1 MNPSNHI
8 AKLHEYSGNVHVHSH
23 YSDGAASPAQI
34 AAIAQRKG
42 LDFVILNDHEYMAKE
57 LHLEVEGF
65 YGKLLLLVGLEI
77 GGRYHHYLAFG
88 LKEMVKGSGL
98 SPQQVIDQVNAQGGF
113 GFLAHPFEKGMPFH
127 EKSIAY
133 TWNDLSVRGYT
144 GICIWN
150 FTSRWKERVKSPLH
164 GLLCIALKKY
174 MLKGPSKETLAFWD
188 AKCQERKVVAIGGSD
203 AHGSIFRWGPIS
215 LVPISYDYAL
225 TSITIH
231 VLLPEALSSDFQVA
245 KDQIYGAIKKGHL
258 FIGHDA
264 IAASKGFRLAFSG
277 ESGTCALMGEELRFE
292 PGSLTV
298 ELPLRGLIRIIRN
311 GREYSK
317 GEANQFEAKVQK
329 AGVYRV
335 EVYKK
340 TPIFGWRPWIFSNP
354 IFLI

>member
-1 MNPSNHI
+1 MI
-8 AKLHEYSGNVHVHSH
+8 
-23 YSDGAASPAQI
+23 
-34 AAIAQRKG
+34 
-42 LDFVILNDHEYMAKE
+42 M
-57 LHLEVEGF
+57 
-65 YGKLLLLVGLEI
+65 
-77 GGRYHHYLAFG
+77 
-88 LKEMVKGSGL
+88 
-98 SPQQVIDQVNAQGGF
+98 
-113 GFLAHPFEKGMPFH
+113 
-127 EKSIAY
+127 
-133 TWNDLSVRGYT
+133 
-144 GICIWN
+144 
-150 FTSRWKERVKSPLH
+150 
-164 GLLCIALKKY
+164 
-174 MLKGPSKETLAFWD
+174 
-188 AKCQERKVVAIGGSD
+188 
-203 AHGSIFRWGPIS
+203 
-215 LVPISYDYAL
+215 
-225 TSITIH
+225 H

-329 AGVYRV
+329 PGVYRV

-354 IFLI
+354 IFLR